1 MRGETVFVVVV
12 ASLVSSCSRSSFHPV
27 ETYGPEA
34 AAPKAAHVRSVAP
47 GDAPADLDKSRV
59 VISVVK
65 DRDTANP
72 VIGRFSL
79 RDGAVS
85 LASSPAGSARLSVDL
100 DTIESSIPVRNERLR
115 NIFFE
120 TSALGWDTAE
130 IVVPSIGSDVVRAL
144 GDKRRIDSTKLEGTL
159 RVHGRSA
166 SIAMVVEARYADD
179 GRLSVRTTA
188 PVEVRISDLGLT
200 DNLRRL
206 SSICMHDSI
215 DDVVK
220 VDVALEFAPPAH
232 D

>member
-1 MRGETVFVVVV
+1 MRGETIVVVV
-12 ASLVSSCSRSSFHPV
+12 MTSLASSCSRSSFHPT

-34 AAPKAAHVRSVAP
+34 AAPKAAHIRSVAP

-59 VISVVK
+59 VISVIK

-72 VIGRFSL
+72 VIARFSL

-85 LASSPAGSARLSVDL
+85 LGSPGSAKLSVDL
-100 DTIESSIPVRNERLR
+100 DTVESSIPVRNERLR

-130 IVVPSIGSDVVRAL
+130 IAVPALGAEVVRAL
-144 GDKRRIDSTKLEGTL
+144 GDKRRVDATKLQGTL
-159 RVHGRSA
+159 KVHGHTA
-166 SIAMVVEARYADD
+166 PITMLVEARYADD

-188 PVEVRISDLGLT
+188 PVEVKISDLGLT
-200 DNLRRL
+200 DNLHRL

-215 DDVVK
+215 DDLVK